1 MRADNMKYPIRT
13 VKEWLEHKR
22 MMKFIEAE
30 ERRQKEADVYNR
42 ILVNPKT
49 GEINLKFNPMN
60 IQEDFFIT
68 IRG

>member
-1 MRADNMKYPIRT
+1 MKYPIHT
-13 VKEWLEHKR
+13 VKEWLEHSR

-49 GEINLKFNPMN
+49 GEINLKYNQ
-60 IQEDFFIT
+60 ISSQEDFFIT